1 MKKFT
6 AALGLLAMGL
16 SLQANGSYSI
26 VEDKNSTFYVPH
38 SDFTDCAIHIR
49 SNITDSLFMAYE
61 RIEMN
66 VPSGWGANLCDNA
79 VCYGDLHA
87 GANMAPF
94 KAPAEAYMKITVNP
108 MGIAGTAVVKYAVW
122 DLNNPNQR
130 DTLTFNIVVFWGAS
144 ADQAAKVLAGM
155 VGPNPFSNNL
165 QVSNAGLDAA
175 NYGIYDAMGRE
186 VLKFRLEAS
195 EIRNLPLEALP
206 RGIYILRRGAAAVR
220 VIKD

>member
-1 MKKFT
+1 MKQFFS
-6 AALGLLAMGL
+6 ALCLMVMGL
-16 SLQANGSYSI
+16 SLQAQKSYSI

-49 SNITDSLFMAYE
+49 STITDSLFMAYE
-61 RIEMN
+61 RIEEN

-79 VCYGDLHA
+79 VCYGDLHSA
-87 GANMAPF
+87 ANMAPF
-94 KAPAEAYMKITVNP
+94 KAPAEAFMKITVNP

-144 ADQAAKVLAGM
+144 ADQAAKALSGM
-155 VGPNPFSNNL
+155 IGPNPFSNTL

-175 NYGIYDAMGRE
+175 DYSIYDAMGRQ
-186 VLKFRLEAS
+186 VLNFRMEAS
-195 EIRNLPLEALP
+195 EIRTLPLEALP

>member
-6 AALGLLAMGL
+6 AALGLMVFGL
-16 SLQANGSYSI
+16 SLQANVSYSI
-26 VEDKNSTFYVPH
+26 VENKNSTFYVPH
-38 SDFTDCAIHIR
+38 SDFTDCTIHIR
-49 SNITDSLFMAYE
+49 SNKTDSLHLAYE

-79 VCYGDLHA
+79 VCYGDLHTA
-87 GANMAPF
+87 ANMSPF
-94 KAPAEAYMKITVNP
+94 KAPAEAFMKITVNP
-108 MGIAGTAVVKYAVW
+108 MGIAGTAVVKYAIW
-122 DLNNPNQR
+122 DLNNPTQR

-144 ADQAAKVLAGM
+144 ADQAASALSGM
-155 VGPNPFSNNL
+155 VGPNPFTSSL
-165 QVSNAGLDAA
+165 QVSNAGLDGA

-186 VLKFRLEAS
+186 VFKFRLEAS

>member
-1 MKKFT
+1 MKNWIT
-6 AALGLLAMGL
+6 ACACLAIGI
-16 SLQANGSYSI
+16 SAQANGTYSI
-26 VEDKNSTFYVPH
+26 VESKNSTFYVPH
-38 SDFTDCAIHIR
+38 SDFTDCTIHIR
-49 SNITDSLFMAYE
+49 SNITDSLHMAYE

-79 VCYGDLHA
+79 VCYGDLHSA
-87 GANMAPF
+87 ANMAAF
-94 KAPAEAYMKITVNP
+94 KAPTEAYMKITVNP

-144 ADQAAKVLAGM
+144 ADQAAKALAGM
-155 VGPNPFSNNL
+155 VGPNPFTSNL

-175 NYGIYDAMGRE
+175 DYGIYDAMGRE
-186 VLKFRLEAS
+186 VVRFRMEAS
-195 EIRNLPLEALP
+195 EIRDVPLEALP